1 MKILVIG
8 DSCNDIYKYGICDRL
23 DQEAP
28 VPIFKEVNEESFQGM
43 SLNVANNVTSLG
55 INCDLITNKLEIKK
69 IRYVDSRSNQ
79 LVMRVDEN
87 DSVKR
92 IKNLK
97 KINFMIYDAVIVS
110 DYNKGFLYE
119 EDMEYISNN
128 SKLSFLQ
135 TNKVLSDWCSD
146 FDYIKINNYE
156 YSNTSQFTSKE
167 FLNQINLIIT
177 RGEKGVTYKNK
188 NFPISKP
195 VMVRSLAGAGDT
207 FLSAL
212 VVKFLETNN
221 IVRSIKFAQN
231 SSKKVVSQLG
241 ISVVGDLKN
250 KKPKIIKN

>member
-43 SLNVANNVTSLG
+43 SLNVANNITSLG

-97 KINFMIYDAVIVS
+97 KINFMLYDAVIVS

-135 TNKVLSDWCSD
+135 TNKVLSDWCSG

-156 YSNTSQFTSKE
+156 YSNTSQFTSEK

-212 VVKFLETNN
+212 VVKFLETND

-231 SSKKVVSQLG
+231 SSKSIKST
-241 ISVVGDLKN
+241 LKN
-250 KKPKIIKN
+250 VKFDEKTTKKTYIES